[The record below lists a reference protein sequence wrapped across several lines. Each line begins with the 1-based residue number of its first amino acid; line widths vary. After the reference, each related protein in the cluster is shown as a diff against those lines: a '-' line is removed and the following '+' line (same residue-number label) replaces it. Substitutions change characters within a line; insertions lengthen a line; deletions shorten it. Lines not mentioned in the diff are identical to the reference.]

1 MRPILT
7 ADEMR
12 AADAWAILHGT
23 PGPTLMENAGL
34 AVARAIESRF
44 GKERRV
50 AIVCGLGNNG
60 GDGFVIARVLKSDWT
75 KVFLIGDPEALKGDA
90 RHHYDRLRKERARLP
105 VTLITTEAEWTGQAK

>member
-12 AADAWAILHGT
+12 AADAWTIVHGT
-23 PGPTLMENAGL
+23 PGTTLMENAGL

-50 AIVCGLGNNG
+50 AIVCGLGQQ
-60 GDGFVIARVLKSDWT
+60 R
-75 KVFLIGDPEALKGDA
+75 
-90 RHHYDRLRKERARLP
+90 RRRLRGRACAQVGLDAGLRDRRSRRRSRA
-105 VTLITTEAEWTGQAK
+105 TRAITTTDFARSARGCR

>member
-12 AADAWAILHGT
+12 AADAWTIVHGT
-23 PGPTLMENAGL
+23 PGPTLMDNAGL

-44 GKERRV
+44 GRERRV
-50 AIVCGLGNNG
+50 AIVCGPGNNG
-60 GDGFVIARVLKSDWT
+60 GDGFVVARVLKSDWT
-75 KVFLIGDPEALKGDA
+75 RVYLIGDPEALKGDA

-105 VTLITTEAEWTGQAK
+105 VAVIRTEAEWAE